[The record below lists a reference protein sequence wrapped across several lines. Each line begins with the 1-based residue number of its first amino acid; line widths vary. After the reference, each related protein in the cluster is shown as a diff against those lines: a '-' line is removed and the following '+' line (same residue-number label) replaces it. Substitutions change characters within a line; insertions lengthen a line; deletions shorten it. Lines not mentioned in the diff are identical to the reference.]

1 MMIFGSK
8 GKKREET
15 PQQDDSLF
23 GSQMTFAAKEA
34 YKLLRTNLM
43 FSLPEQEEGRARII
57 GVTSSLQ
64 SEGKSTTTVNLA
76 RTLAEQGERVLIV
89 EGDLRL
95 PTMHKKLKVYP
106 KPGLS
111 NILATRVE
119 PTPYIQQVQV
129 GTIGETAITFD
140 VLVAGDIPPNPSELI
155 GSNRMKRRLEQLA
168 RNYHFILIDLP
179 PITVVTDALV
189 ATKLLDGV
197 IMVVRSDYAD
207 TGSLK
212 EAVRQIKLVGGKILG
227 FVFTYANSGKSGY
240 RRKYKYKYKYKYDYG
255 YDREKREKK

>member
-89 EGDLRL
+89 EGDLRRNVAMDSKRLNEIGCYRGLRHRKGL
-95 PTMHKKLKVYP
+95 PVRGQRSKTNARTRKGPKK
-106 KPGLS
+106 
-111 NILATRVE
+111 
-119 PTPYIQQVQV
+119 
-129 GTIGETAITFD
+129 TI
-140 VLVAGDIPPNPSELI
+140 
-155 GSNRMKRRLEQLA
+155 
-168 RNYHFILIDLP
+168 
-179 PITVVTDALV
+179 
-189 ATKLLDGV
+189 
-197 IMVVRSDYAD
+197 
-207 TGSLK
+207 
-212 EAVRQIKLVGGKILG
+212 
-227 FVFTYANSGKSGY
+227 AN
-240 RRKYKYKYKYKYDYG
+240 
-255 YDREKREKK
+255 KKK